1 VSRWRRSLSLRLALA
16 FALVSLLLLGGIGLY
31 LYRSLQQEIAWRD
44 DQTLL
49 GRLDRMETL
58 LRDTPD
64 IQQLQERPELYAN
77 MLGNTEHFLWVLNSA
92 GEVLISINPRSLPL
106 PSLRATAQPRF
117 DERSGALPYRLVAQ
131 QSFIHGDSLTLVA
144 GHLLSERN
152 NMLAAYRNNL
162 LMALLCGSL
171 LSFLLAALIS
181 QRGLRPL
188 RKLATQAKE
197 LDAGRLHTRLDAGSP
212 YAELD
217 GLEQNLNQAL
227 ARIDDGY
234 QQLVRFSADLAHE
247 MRTPLNNLMGQTQ
260 LVLSRTRTIEEYE
273 QVLDS
278 NLEEFERLARMI
290 DSLLFLARSEQA
302 TPALNCRPV
311 DLVELTD
318 RLNEYFEG
326 MVDEQQVTL
335 VNQCAGTLY
344 ADQEMLTRALAN
356 LIANAI
362 RYADAGSAITISSV
376 HGAEHCVVAVYNQ
389 GPCIEQPHLE
399 HVFERFYR
407 ADPSRSAPGSTGGLG
422 LAIVQAIMRQHAG
435 HARVCNEGNGVRF
448 ELVFP
453 GTDKMTTA

>member
-1 VSRWRRSLSLRLALA
+1 MSRWRRSLSLRLALA

-49 GRLDRMETL
+49 GRLDRMEHL
-58 LRDTPD
+58 LRDTAD
-64 IQQLQERPELYAN
+64 IQQLRERPELYAN
-77 MLGNTEHFLWVLNSA
+77 MLGNTEHFLWVLNNDD
-92 GEVLISINPRSLPL
+92 EVLIAINPRSLPL
-106 PSLRATAQPRF
+106 PTLQASTQPRF
-117 DERSGALPYRLVAQ
+117 HDGSGEPPYRLVAQ
-131 QSFIHGDSLTLVA
+131 QSRIHGDRLTLVA
-144 GHLLSERN
+144 GHVLSERE

-162 LMALLCGSL
+162 LIALLCGSV

-188 RKLATQAKE
+188 RKLAAQAAE
-197 LDAGRLHTRLDAGSP
+197 LDTGRLHTRLHAGSP

-227 ARIDDGY
+227 TRIDDGY

-260 LVLSRTRTIEEYE
+260 HALSKARTNEQYE

-302 TPALNCRPV
+302 APALKCQPV

-318 RLNEYFEG
+318 RLNDYFEG
-326 MVDEQQVTL
+326 MAEEQQLRL
-335 VNQCAGTLY
+335 VNRCEGTLY
-344 ADQEMLTRALAN
+344 ADREMLTRALAN

-362 RYADAGSAITISSV
+362 RHADSGNAITISSI
-376 HGAEHCVVAVYNQ
+376 HSAEHCIVAVHNQ
-389 GPCIEQPHLE
+389 GPCIEQPHLD

-407 ADPSRSAPGSTGGLG
+407 ADPSRSAAGSTGGLG
-422 LAIVQAIMRQHAG
+422 LAIVQAIMRQHGG
-435 HARVCNEGNGVRF
+435 HASVHNEDNGVRF

-453 GTDKMTTA
+453 AFGKMTTA